1 MYANPELKSNEVNT
15 WNLSIQRTMRKWL
28 LSGTYLGNH
37 AVHLWNGTDMDP
49 VIYIAGNCNKGQY
62 GLTAA
67 GPCSSTNGTNQ
78 TDRRQLTLLNPTW
91 GPYYG
96 GSMAIV
102 DSSSNSSY
110 NAMLLSAQHR
120 LGNNFSTL
128 ANWTYSHT
136 ICDPST
142 VEITGPSFE
151 QPFNPSADRSNCGSD
166 HRQQVNISGVLQTP
180 KMSGKLMNM
189 LIYGWQAAPIY
200 HWSTGN
206 LATVTQ
212 GVDSSLTGSTSVR
225 AQQILPNVYAGGGV
239 LDYLNINAFA
249 PGSATAPGT
258 YAATRPLT
266 VSNPDVWNIDLSL
279 SRNFRVRERY
289 MLTFRAEAFNL
300 TNSVMWGGLQTS
312 LTSASFG
319 RLSPQAQ
326 STAADSTGTTARV
339 MQFALRIAF

>member
-1 MYANPELKSNEVNT
+1 
-15 WNLSIQRTMRKWL
+15 
-28 LSGTYLGNH
+28 
-37 AVHLWNGTDMDP
+37 
-49 VIYIAGNCNKGQY
+49 
-62 GLTAA
+62 
-67 GPCSSTNGTNQ
+67 
-78 TDRRQLTLLNPTW
+78 
-91 GPYYG
+91 
-96 GSMAIV
+96 
-102 DSSSNSSY
+102 
-110 NAMLLSAQHR
+110 
-120 LGNNFSTL
+120 
-128 ANWTYSHT
+128 
-136 ICDPST
+136 